1 MFLQNGS
8 FDLVVLYKWPLCF
21 VPCRIRQTECRIVR
35 HSSHVFSLLLLLP
48 PKLDSLL
55 PVSWPP
61 LSSLSNFL
69 TVQGPPCPT
78 TLFDISVHCSIRVQF
93 IEQLLHT
100 RFPTRPFE
108 WLSQTPIGR
117 YYSDLHLSGFLTIA
131 KILYRFCLQKNSSP
145 PTHTPQIPSSSFTL
159 LSNQPSGVIF
169 DSSPFLIP
177 TSSPARSIA
186 LYSPNLKKTLHWY
199 FLSLEYFF
207 LRLSLW
213 LTLSFL

>member
-131 KILYRFCLQKNSSP
+131 KILYRFCLQKNSCPPHTHPKSHLPHSP
-145 PTHTPQIPSSSFTL
+145 CFQTNPLESFLTPLLSSSPHLAQQEVLLYIPQI
-159 LSNQPSGVIF
+159 
-169 DSSPFLIP
+169 
-177 TSSPARSIA
+177 
-186 LYSPNLKKTLHWY
+186 
-199 FLSLEYFF
+199 
-207 LRLSLW
+207 
-213 LTLSFL
+213 